1 MEKKIEMLGGKKIK
15 VKYIPGG
22 NLKMQMSPSDKISED
37 SKSKTGG
44 FIKLEESV
52 IAALNVADDIVL
64 EEGEM
69 TKSEL
74 KKLKKKMKRRERR
87 MKVKEEKGQRA
98 AARWTQSRDSIQWLC
113 S

>member
-1 MEKKIEMLGGKKIK
+1 M
-15 VKYIPGG
+15 
-22 NLKMQMSPSDKISED
+22 
-37 SKSKTGG
+37 
-44 FIKLEESV
+44 EESV
-52 IAALNVADDIVL
+52 ITALNVADDIVL

-74 KKLKKKMKRRERR
+74 KKLKKMKRRERR
-87 MKVKEEKGQRA
+87 MKVKKEKGPRA

>member
-1 MEKKIEMLGGKKIK
+1 M
-15 VKYIPGG
+15 
-22 NLKMQMSPSDKISED
+22 
-37 SKSKTGG
+37 
-44 FIKLEESV
+44 EESV
-52 IAALNVADDIVL
+52 ITALNLADDIVL

-74 KKLKKKMKRRERR
+74 KKLRKKMKMKRRERR
-87 MKVKEEKGQRA
+87 MKVKEEKGPRA